1 MPLTVIITMVM
12 MILMLLISM
21 KKKIGWIINALDGNH
36 VVIFLL
42 MFGPRARCI
51 LVNG

>member
-1 MPLTVIITMVM
+1 MVM

-21 KKKIGWIINALDGNH
+21 KKKIGWIINALDGNG

-42 MFGPRARCI
+42 MVGPRAYCI